1 MGWSVRLPTHVDV
14 HVQCEGDKVDLMEQ
28 RSPWTSI
35 LQMSQ
40 HMGELGSIG
49 LETPRGVA
57 LFGKRCGSI
66 RLETPGGVALLGKR
80 CGSIRLETPAAPPHA
95 CLRFEVGFIDL
106 DYNALDSGGPMQFL
120 LEEMCH
126 GNVDNAG
133 ASGIQGVA
141 RISKL
146 DVTYNTMID
155 LYGKARKIKD
165 ASCRR
170 PAQSRHPSSISG
182 ALSSSKSHPLSPP

>member
-66 RLETPGGVALLGKR
+66 RLETPGGVALLGK
-80 CGSIRLETPAAPPHA
+80 
-95 CLRFEVGFIDL
+95 RFEVGFIDL

>member
-1 MGWSVRLPTHVDV
+1 
-14 HVQCEGDKVDLMEQ
+14 MEQ

-66 RLETPGGVALLGKR
+66 RLETPRGVALLGK
-80 CGSIRLETPAAPPHA
+80 
-95 CLRFEVGFIDL
+95 RFEVGFIDL

-133 ASGIQGVA
+133 ASGI
-141 RISKL
+141 
-146 DVTYNTMID
+146 
-155 LYGKARKIKD
+155 
-165 ASCRR
+165 
-170 PAQSRHPSSISG
+170 
-182 ALSSSKSHPLSPP
+182 